1 MKMSTRLQGPPVS
14 LPPALR
20 PSSTI
25 LHGRTISLDHLR
37 PEHADDLFDCIGG
50 DGPDRAWLWDY
61 MLDGPYEDR
70 DALRA
75 SITAKSSSVDPFFFA
90 IIDNT
95 GLKGSS
101 KGKVV
106 GYFSLMR
113 ITPDHLT
120 LEIGNILFSPSMQRT
135 AAATEAIYVLTQY
148 AFKDLRYRRIEW
160 KCNALNEPSRR
171 AALRLGYTFEGIFR
185 QHMIVRGRNRDTAWY
200 SMLKDEWDGWLG
212 KAMEQWLDVNN
223 FDADGKQK
231 KKLEEFRN
239 DIRPAQ

>member
-1 MKMSTRLQGPPVS
+1 MSARLQGPPVS
-14 LPPALR
+14 LPPALL

-25 LHGRTISLDHLR
+25 LHGRTIALDHLR

-50 DGPDRAWLWDY
+50 NGPDRAWLWDY
-61 MLDGPYEDR
+61 IPEGPYADR
-70 DALRA
+70 DAFRA

-101 KGKVV
+101 AGRVV

-120 LEIGNILFSPSMQRT
+120 LEIGNILFSPSLQRT
-135 AAATEAIYVLTQY
+135 TAATEAIYLLTQY
-148 AFKDLRYRRIEW
+148 AFNDLRYRRIEW

-185 QHMIVRGRNRDTAWY
+185 QHMIVKGRNRDTAWY

-212 KAMEQWLDVNN
+212 KAMEQWLDEGN

-231 KKLEEFRN
+231 KKLEEFGN
-239 DIRPAQ
+239 DIHPAQ